1 MVEELLAAGVTC
13 LQLREKHQD
22 PAEFARMARALKPIC
37 ARYGV
42 PLILNDAV
50 ELAKEVD
57 ADGVHVGQDD
67 MSVARARAILGP
79 GKIIGASAHNVA
91 EAKKA
96 FADGADYL
104 GCGAMFPTHTKTDTN
119 VISRQVL
126 ADVCASVPIP
136 VVAIG
141 GIHRENLLQ
150 LAGCGEAGIAVISA
164 IFAQPDIEAACRE
177 LREMV
182 KKL

>member
-1 MVEELLAAGVTC
+1 MNITAKQLRLYAVTDRHWLNGQRLEDVAEELLAAGVTC

-91 EAKKA
+91 VIVSFSA
-96 FADGADYL
+96 FNVYL
-104 GCGAMFPTHTKTDTN
+104 
-119 VISRQVL
+119 
-126 ADVCASVPIP
+126 SV
-136 VVAIG
+136 
-141 GIHRENLLQ
+141 
-150 LAGCGEAGIAVISA
+150 IAVRYVRI
-164 IFAQPDIEAACRE
+164 PDPKAMETI
-177 LREMV
+177 
-182 KKL
+182 